1 MKYSVYLALIS
12 TVASK
17 TPRAQTIATNLNHAD
32 RVARRAARHA
42 EWEGELDDA
51 VAEEMAVAED
61 MEEEEMDAAMDAVA
75 DMEEELAEMEDDLD
89 DMADMEIPSG
99 SEVEDAK
106 TIVRGWGERAD
117 AIAEEIEPIAQER
130 NTRVEEAFE
139 YHQDADQR
147 TNQRLMDDLED
158 AQADFEEEIQ
168 EANDELEEDLTENGV
183 IADAEALEDR
193 I

>member
-1 MKYSVYLALIS
+1 
-12 TVASK
+12 
-17 TPRAQTIATNLNHAD
+17 
-32 RVARRAARHA
+32 
-42 EWEGELDDA
+42 
-51 VAEEMAVAED
+51 MAVAED
-61 MEEEEMDAAMDAVA
+61 MEEEEMDAAMDAEA

>member
-17 TPRAQTIATNLNHAD
+17 TPRAQTITTNLNHAD

-42 EWEGELDDA
+42 EWESQMDDA
-51 VAEEMAVAED
+51 VAEEVAVAED
-61 MEEEEMDAAMDAVA
+61 MEEEEMDAAMEAEA
-75 DMEEELAEMEDDLD
+75 EMEEELAEMEDDLD

-106 TIVRGWGERAD
+106 TIVRGWGERAE

-139 YHQDADQR
+139 YHQDSEQR

-168 EANDELEEDLTENGV
+168 EANDDLEEDLTENGV
-183 IADAEALEDR
+183 IADAEALEER